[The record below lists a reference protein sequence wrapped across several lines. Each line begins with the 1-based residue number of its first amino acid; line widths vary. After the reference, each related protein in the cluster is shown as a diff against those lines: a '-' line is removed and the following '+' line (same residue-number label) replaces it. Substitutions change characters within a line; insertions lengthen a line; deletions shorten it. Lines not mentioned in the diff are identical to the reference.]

1 MITQTNQILE
11 QAEDTVSNASVTLR
25 DMWEGYNSDDTNDL
39 KRSKLSIKTLMNNEG
54 RDESMTLEEE
64 LELEEDT
71 GIFDDE
77 NEALDEATFL
87 DGVDE
92 EIDTVEGEV
101 AELEDSRNPEEF
113 EAQTPMQ
120 AKNKEIMQLMQKVN
134 NDDNEIVR

>member
-1 MITQTNQILE
+1 
-11 QAEDTVSNASVTLR
+11 
-25 DMWEGYNSDDTNDL
+25 MWEGYNSDDTNDL